1 MNVLITRRVIGV
13 FSEVRNGLH
22 RHVPLWETVNR
33 CPSTI
38 PLGEAM
44 FKRRIGPPPHE
55 GGESAAVNSCPDIWE
70 LDSGDFAVIGF
81 ERTAQLLPHLP
92 PDAFVDPGEAIVVL
106 PRSVLVKAR
115 ENIPLE

>member
-1 MNVLITRRVIGV
+1 
-13 FSEVRNGLH
+13 
-22 RHVPLWETVNR
+22 
-33 CPSTI
+33 
-38 PLGEAM
+38 
-44 FKRRIGPPPHE
+44 
-55 GGESAAVNSCPDIWE
+55 
-70 LDSGDFAVIGF
+70 VIGF